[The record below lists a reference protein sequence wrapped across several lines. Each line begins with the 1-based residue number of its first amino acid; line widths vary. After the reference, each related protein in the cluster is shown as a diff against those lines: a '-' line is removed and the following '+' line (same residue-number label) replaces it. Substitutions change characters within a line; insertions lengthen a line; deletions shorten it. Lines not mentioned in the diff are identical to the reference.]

1 MSFLIIIILMSSLT
15 ISMILVMVMII
26 AIKMI
31 LVMIK
36 RCKSAYAAQNQTV
49 TDKQVCAGG
58 QWKKVTTKTII
69 TKRMAVMMMMMAM
82 SVMMVMMA
90 MSVMMMMTIIIF
102 TGLVHW

>member
-1 MSFLIIIILMSSLT
+1 
-15 ISMILVMVMII
+15 MII

-31 LVMIK
+31 LVIIK

>member
-1 MSFLIIIILMSSLT
+1 
-15 ISMILVMVMII
+15 MILVMVMII

-49 TDKQVCAGG
+49 TEKQVCAGG

-69 TKRMAVMMMMMAM
+69 TMRMAVVKMMMMT
-82 SVMMVMMA
+82 